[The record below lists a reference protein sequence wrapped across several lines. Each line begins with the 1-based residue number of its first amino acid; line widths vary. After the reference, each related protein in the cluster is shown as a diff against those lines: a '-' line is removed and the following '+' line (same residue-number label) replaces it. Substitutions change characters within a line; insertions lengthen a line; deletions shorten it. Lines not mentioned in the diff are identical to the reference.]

1 MGKLSIRNLTKSYGD
16 HTVVNKVNIEVE
28 DSQLLTIVWTI
39 RLW

>member
-16 HTVVNKVNIEVE
+16 HTVVNKVNIEG
-28 DSQLLTIVWTI
+28 DHRRAI